1 VRRDMSGRLT
11 YTAGVRALGGV
22 LTVKAGRESNRKL
35 AVSVFGSTL
44 DIVAGSQKRKCG
56 LKYVI

>member
-1 VRRDMSGRLT
+1 MRRDMSGKLT
-11 YTAGVRALGGV
+11 YTAGVRAMGGV

-44 DIVAGSQKRKCG
+44 DIVACSK
-56 LKYVI
+56 

>member
-1 VRRDMSGRLT
+1 M
-11 YTAGVRALGGV
+11 GGV

-44 DIVAGSQKRKCG
+44 DIVACSK
-56 LKYVI
+56 